1 MEWHENKK
9 GKKSKI
15 FPISQCSVGHFF
27 QALLNVLN
35 KSEFPQQNPE
45 SNHLFENI
53 QSLKDLHFGC
63 HFIKVFLKVL
73 ENRLTSHLIKKKSRR
88 KFRVISLN
96 FFFRSYTSFKK
107 NERYLSLQFCITS
120 RKYPYTENVSN
131 CAHFSVPLENK
142 R

>member
-107 NERYLSLQFCITS
+107 MNVTSHYNSVLQVVNILIQKTFLIV
-120 RKYPYTENVSN
+120 RIFLFP
-131 CAHFSVPLENK
+131 
-142 R
+142 